1 MADKYWYEIETA
13 EARSFREYVVF
24 RLEEEDVLAEFGA
37 IYSRNNTITSA
48 KLTHEQATIAA
59 LKMSSTIKLSDDQSD
74 STVAE
79 FIPYNT
85 NTKELR

>member
-1 MADKYWYEIETA
+1 MADKFWYEIEIA
-13 EARSFREYVVF
+13 EARTFREYVLF
-24 RLEEEDVLAEFGA
+24 RLKVEEVLAEFGET
-37 IYSRNNTITSA
+37 YSRNNIISA